1 MGRLP
6 HPSVANAGHQ
16 RPAMVPEF
24 TRQRVSWG
32 EWAAALPELM
42 ALEPQGAMACLQRP
56 AGRSSLGRR

>member
-1 MGRLP
+1 
-6 HPSVANAGHQ
+6 
-16 RPAMVPEF
+16 MVPEF